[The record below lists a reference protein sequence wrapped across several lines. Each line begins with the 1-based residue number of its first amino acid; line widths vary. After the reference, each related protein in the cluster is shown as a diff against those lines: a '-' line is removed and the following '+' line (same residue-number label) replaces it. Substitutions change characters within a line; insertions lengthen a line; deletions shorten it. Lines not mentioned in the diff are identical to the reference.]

1 MTFYRKFGNIKIQ
14 TERINRVKKIE
25 NMSEIIAK
33 VEKKKTRFNAV
44 DADGNSVDGISASM
58 RRKAFDNNQAL
69 QRVIGK
75 TGRPF
80 WRLVNIEEFAS
91 IDTKSAPTTERDE
104 ASMEITEIPEKHDEI
119 VDFIK
124 NSYSIKPRKLF
135 MSETKWKYLVRSA
148 VRGKNVIMT
157 GNSGCGKT
165 LASKTLAEVL
175 DRPFFYFN
183 LGATQDPRSALIGNT
198 HFKKDTGTVFA
209 ESSFIKAIR
218 TPNSIILLDEL
229 SRAHPDAWNILMTP
243 LDPLQ
248 RYVRLDE
255 AEDSEVVPVAENV
268 TFVATAN
275 VGNEYTSTRVMDR
288 ALLDRFVTVEMDEL
302 DYEEEVQ
309 LLKLLYPDAEIDM
322 LGVISEITTH
332 TRKAVRNADAKITD
346 SLSTRSAVEMAGL
359 AYDGFSLTEIAEAA
373 IYPHFSEDGGADSER
388 TYMKQF
394 VQKFVQNEDT
404 PDELF
409 SLKPDENQ
417 DDAVVKTPY

>member
-1 MTFYRKFGNIKIQ
+1 
-14 TERINRVKKIE
+14 
-25 NMSEIIAK
+25 MSEIIAK
-33 VEKKKTRFNAV
+33 VVQNKSRFNAV
-44 DADGNSVDGISASM
+44 DADGNKVDGISASM
-58 RRKAFDNNQAL
+58 RRKAFDNNKAL
-69 QRVIGK
+69 QRAIGK
-75 TGRPF
+75 TGRSF

-91 IDTKSAPTTERDE
+91 VDTKSAPTTERDE
-104 ASMEITEIPEKHDEI
+104 ASMEINEIPEKHTEI
-119 VDFIK
+119 VDFLK
-124 NSYSIKPRKLF
+124 NCYSIKPQKLF

-148 VRGKNVIMT
+148 VRGKNVMMT

-175 DRPFFYFN
+175 DRPFYYFN

-198 HFKKDTGTVFA
+198 HFKKDTGTVFS

-255 AEDSEVVPVAENV
+255 SEDSEVVPVADGV

-309 LLKLLYPDAEIDM
+309 LLKLLYPDADVNM
-322 LGVISEITTH
+322 LGVISEITTE
-332 TRKAVRNADAKITD
+332 TRKVVRHSDAKITD

-359 AYDGFSLTEIAEAA
+359 AYDGFNLIEIAEAS
-373 IYPHFSEDGGADSER
+373 IYPHFSADGGADSER
-388 TYMKQF
+388 TFMKQV
-394 VQKFVQNEDT
+394 VQKYVQNEDT

-409 SLKPDENQ
+409 SLNPDENQ
-417 DDAVVKTPY
+417 DDAVVRTPY

>member
-1 MTFYRKFGNIKIQ
+1 
-14 TERINRVKKIE
+14 
-25 NMSEIIAK
+25 MSEIVVK
-33 VEKKKTRFNAV
+33 VVQNKSRFNAV
-44 DADGNSVDGISASM
+44 DADGNVIKGISASM
-58 RRKAFDNNQAL
+58 RKKAFNKNKAL
-69 QRVIGK
+69 QRAIGK

-80 WRLVNIEEFAS
+80 WRLVNIEEFVS
-91 IDTKSAPTTERDE
+91 IDTKSAPTTSRDE
-104 ASMEITEIPEKHDEI
+104 ASMEINEIPEKHNEI
-119 VDFIK
+119 VDFLK
-124 NSYSIKPRKLF
+124 NCFNLKPNKLF
-135 MSETKWKYLVRSA
+135 MNETKWKYLVRSA
-148 VRGKNVIMT
+148 VRGKNVMMT

-183 LGATQDPRSALIGNT
+183 LGATQDPRSSLIGNT
-198 HFKKDTGTVFA
+198 HFKKETGTVFA

-255 AEDSEVVPVAENV
+255 SEDSEVVPVADGV

-302 DYEEEVQ
+302 EYDEEVA
-309 LLKLLYPDAEIDM
+309 LLKLLYPDADINM
-322 LGVISEITTH
+322 LGTLAEITTH
-332 TRKAVRNADAKITD
+332 TRKVVRSAESKITD

-359 AYDGFSLTEIAEAA
+359 AYDGFNLLEIAEAS
-373 IYPHFSEDGGADSER
+373 IYPHFSDDGGADSER

-394 VQKFVQNEDT
+394 VQKYVQNEDT
-404 PDELF
+404 PEELF
-409 SLKPDENQ
+409 SLNPDENES
-417 DDAVVKTPY
+417 VPY

>member
-1 MTFYRKFGNIKIQ
+1 
-14 TERINRVKKIE
+14 
-25 NMSEIIAK
+25 MSEIVVK
-33 VEKKKTRFNAV
+33 VVQNKSRFNAV
-44 DADGNSVDGISASM
+44 DADGNVIKGISASM
-58 RRKAFDNNQAL
+58 RKKAFNKNKAL
-69 QRVIGK
+69 QRAIGK

-80 WRLVNIEEFAS
+80 WRLVNIEEFVS
-91 IDTKSAPTTERDE
+91 IDTKSAPTTSRDE
-104 ASMEITEIPEKHDEI
+104 ASMEINEIPEKHTEI
-119 VDFIK
+119 VDFLK
-124 NSYSIKPRKLF
+124 NCFNLKPNKLF
-135 MSETKWKYLVRSA
+135 MNETKWKYLVRSA
-148 VRGKNVIMT
+148 VRGKNVMMT

-183 LGATQDPRSALIGNT
+183 LGATQDPRSSLIGNT
-198 HFKKDTGTVFA
+198 HFKKETGTVFA

-255 AEDSEVVPVAENV
+255 SEDSEVVPVADGV

-302 DYEEEVQ
+302 EYEDEVA
-309 LLKLLYPDAEIDM
+309 LLKLLYPDADINM
-322 LGVISEITTH
+322 LGTIGEITTH
-332 TRKAVRNADAKITD
+332 TRKVVKSAESKITD

-359 AYDGFSLTEIAEAA
+359 AYDGFSLLEIAEAS
-373 IYPHFSEDGGADSER
+373 IYPHFSDDGGADSER

-394 VQKFVQNEDT
+394 VQKYVQNEDT
-404 PDELF
+404 PEELF
-409 SLKPDENQ
+409 SLNPDENES
-417 DDAVVKTPY
+417 VPY

>member
-1 MTFYRKFGNIKIQ
+1 
-14 TERINRVKKIE
+14 
-25 NMSEIIAK
+25 
-33 VEKKKTRFNAV
+33 
-44 DADGNSVDGISASM
+44 
-58 RRKAFDNNQAL
+58 
-69 QRVIGK
+69 
-75 TGRPF
+75 
-80 WRLVNIEEFAS
+80 LVNIEEFVS
-91 IDTKSAPTTERDE
+91 VDTKSSPTTSRDE
-104 ASMEITEIPEKHDEI
+104 ANMEIVEVPEKHTEI
-119 VDFIK
+119 VDFLGK
-124 NSYSIKPRKLF
+124 CFNLKPQKLF
-135 MSETKWKYLVRSA
+135 MNETKWKYLVRSA

-175 DRPFFYFN
+175 DRPFYYFN
-183 LGATQDPRSALIGNT
+183 LGATQDPRSSLIGNT
-198 HFKKDTGTVFA
+198 HFKKETGTVFA

-255 AEDSEVVPVAENV
+255 SEDSEVVPVADGV

-302 DYEEEVQ
+302 DYEEEVS
-309 LLKLLYPDAEIDM
+309 LLKLLYPNADINM
-322 LGVISEITTH
+322 IGTISEITTH
-332 TRKAVRNADAKITD
+332 TRKVVRSAEAKITD

-359 AYDGFSLTEIAEAA
+359 AYDGFTLLEIAEAA

-394 VQKFVQNEDT
+394 VQKYVQSEDT
-404 PDELF
+404 PEELF
-409 SLKPDENQ
+409 SLNPDENES
-417 DDAVVKTPY
+417 VPY

>member
-1 MTFYRKFGNIKIQ
+1 
-14 TERINRVKKIE
+14 
-25 NMSEIIAK
+25 MSEIIAK
-33 VEKKKTRFNAV
+33 VVQNKSRFNAV
-44 DADGNSVDGISASM
+44 DADGNKVDGISASM
-58 RRKAFDNNQAL
+58 RRKAFDNNKAL
-69 QRVIGK
+69 QRAIGK
-75 TGRPF
+75 TGRSF

-91 IDTKSAPTTERDE
+91 VDTKSAPTTERDE
-104 ASMEITEIPEKHDEI
+104 ASMEINEIPEKHTEI
-119 VDFIK
+119 VDFLK
-124 NSYSIKPRKLF
+124 NCYSIKPNKLF

-148 VRGKNVIMT
+148 VRGKNVMMT

-175 DRPFFYFN
+175 DRPFYYFN
-183 LGATQDPRSALIGNT
+183 LGATQDPRSSLIGNT
-198 HFKKDTGTVFA
+198 HFKKDTGTVFS

-255 AEDSEVVPVAENV
+255 SEDSEVVPVADGV

-302 DYEEEVQ
+302 EYEEEVQ
-309 LLKLLYPDAEIDM
+309 LLKLLYPDADINM
-322 LGVISEITTH
+322 LGVISEITTE
-332 TRKAVRNADAKITD
+332 TRKVVRHSDSKITD

-359 AYDGFSLTEIAEAA
+359 AYDGFELKEIAEAA
-373 IYPHFSEDGGADSER
+373 IYPHFSEDGGSDSER
-388 TYMKQF
+388 TFMKQV
-394 VQKFVQNEDT
+394 VQKYVYDENT
-404 PDELF
+404 PDDLMTF
-409 SLKPDENQ
+409 NTDGKN
-417 DDAVVKTPY
+417 DDPPPY

>member
-1 MTFYRKFGNIKIQ
+1 M
-14 TERINRVKKIE
+14 E
-25 NMSEIIAK
+25 NMSEIVVK
-33 VEKKKTRFNAV
+33 VVQNKSRFNAV
-44 DADGNSVDGISASM
+44 DADGNVIKGISASM
-58 RRKAFDNNQAL
+58 RKKAFNKNKAL
-69 QRVIGK
+69 QRAIGK

-80 WRLVNIEEFAS
+80 WRLVNIEEFVS
-91 IDTKSAPTTERDE
+91 IDTKSAPTTSRDE
-104 ASMEITEIPEKHDEI
+104 ASMEINEIPEKHNEI
-119 VDFIK
+119 VDFLK
-124 NSYSIKPRKLF
+124 NCFNLKPNKLF
-135 MSETKWKYLVRSA
+135 MNETKWKYLVRSA
-148 VRGKNVIMT
+148 VRGKNVMMT

-175 DRPFFYFN
+175 DRPFYYFN
-183 LGATQDPRSALIGNT
+183 LGATQDPRSSLIGNT
-198 HFKKDTGTVFA
+198 HFKKETGTVFA

-255 AEDSEVVPVAENV
+255 SEDSEVVPVADGV

-302 DYEEEVQ
+302 EYEDEVA
-309 LLKLLYPDAEIDM
+309 LLKLLYPDADINM
-322 LGVISEITTH
+322 LGTIGEITTH
-332 TRKAVRNADAKITD
+332 TRKVVRSAESKITD

-359 AYDGFSLTEIAEAA
+359 AYDGFNLLEIAEAS
-373 IYPHFSEDGGADSER
+373 IYPHFSDDGGADSER

-394 VQKFVQNEDT
+394 VQKYVQNEDT
-404 PDELF
+404 PEELF
-409 SLKPDENQ
+409 SLNPDENES
-417 DDAVVKTPY
+417 VPY

>member
-1 MTFYRKFGNIKIQ
+1 LTFYKKFGNIKIQ

-33 VEKKKTRFNAV
+33 VEKSKTRFKAV
-44 DADGNSVDGISASM
+44 DADGNLVDGISASM
-58 RRKAFDNNQAL
+58 RRKAFDNDKAL

-91 IDTKSAPTTERDE
+91 VDTKSAPTTERDE
-104 ASMEITEIPEKHDEI
+104 ANMEIVEVPEKHDEI

-148 VRGKNVIMT
+148 VRGKNVMMT
-157 GNSGCGKT
+157 GSSGCGKT

-255 AEDSEVVPVAENV
+255 SEDSEVVPVAKNV

-275 VGNEYTSTRVMDR
+275 VGNEYTATRVMDR

-302 DYEEEVQ
+302 DYEEEVS
-309 LLKLLYPDAEIDM
+309 LLKMLYPDADINM
-322 LGVISEITTH
+322 LGVISTITTK
-332 TRKAVRNADAKITD
+332 TREVVRHIDAKLTD

-359 AYDGFSLTEIAEAA
+359 AYDGFTLVEIAEAA
-373 IYPHFSEDGGADSER
+373 IYPYFSPDGGADSER
-388 TYMKQF
+388 TFMKQT
-394 VQKFVQNEDT
+394 VQKFVHDETTPED
-404 PDELF
+404 LI
-409 SLKPDENQ
+409 SLKTDENQ
-417 DDAVVKTPY
+417 DDAVIKTPY

>member
-1 MTFYRKFGNIKIQ
+1 
-14 TERINRVKKIE
+14 
-25 NMSEIIAK
+25 MSEIIAK
-33 VEKKKTRFNAV
+33 VVQNKSRFNAI
-44 DADGNSVDGISASM
+44 DSDGNVVKGISAVM
-58 RRKAFDNNQAL
+58 RKKAFNSNKAL
-69 QRVIGK
+69 QRAIGK

-80 WRLVNIEEFAS
+80 WRMVNIEEFVS
-91 IDTKSAPTTERDE
+91 IDTKSAPTTSRDE
-104 ASMEITEIPEKHDEI
+104 ASMEINEIPEKHNEI
-119 VDFIK
+119 VDFLK
-124 NSYSIKPRKLF
+124 NCFNLKPSKLF
-135 MSETKWKYLVRSA
+135 MNETKWKYLVRSA
-148 VRGKNVIMT
+148 VRGKNVMMT

-183 LGATQDPRSALIGNT
+183 LGATQDPRSSLIGNT
-198 HFKKDTGTVFA
+198 HFKKETGTVFA

-255 AEDSEVVPVAENV
+255 SEDSEVVPVADGV

-302 DYEEEVQ
+302 EYEDEVA
-309 LLKLLYPDAEIDM
+309 LLKLLYPDADINM
-322 LGVISEITTH
+322 LGTIGEITTH
-332 TRKAVRNADAKITD
+332 TRKVVKSAESKITD

-359 AYDGFSLTEIAEAA
+359 AYDGFNLLEIAEAS
-373 IYPHFSEDGGADSER
+373 IYPHFSDDGGADSER

-394 VQKFVQNEDT
+394 VQKYVQNEDT
-404 PDELF
+404 PEELF
-409 SLKPDENQ
+409 SLNPDENES
-417 DDAVVKTPY
+417 VPY

>member
-1 MTFYRKFGNIKIQ
+1 MLPRPSQHDPGN
-14 TERINRVKKIE
+14 
-25 NMSEIIAK
+25 
-33 VEKKKTRFNAV
+33 
-44 DADGNSVDGISASM
+44 
-58 RRKAFDNNQAL
+58 
-69 QRVIGK
+69 
-75 TGRPF
+75 
-80 WRLVNIEEFAS
+80 
-91 IDTKSAPTTERDE
+91 
-104 ASMEITEIPEKHDEI
+104 EIPEKHTEI

-124 NSYSIKPRKLF
+124 NSYSIKPQKLF

-148 VRGKNVIMT
+148 VRGKNVMMT

-175 DRPFFYFN
+175 DRPFYYFN
-183 LGATQDPRSALIGNT
+183 LGATQDPRSSLIGNT

-255 AEDSEVVPVAENV
+255 SEDSEVVPVASGV

-302 DYEEEVQ
+302 DYEEEVA
-309 LLKLLYPDAEIDM
+309 LLKLLYPDADINM
-322 LGVISEITTH
+322 LGVISTITTKTREVVRH
-332 TRKAVRNADAKITD
+332 TDAKLSD

-359 AYDGFSLTEIAEAA
+359 AYDGFSLVEIAEAA
-373 IYPHFSEDGGADSER
+373 IYPYFSADGGADSER
-388 TYMKQF
+388 TFMKQT
-394 VQKFVQNEDT
+394 VQKFVHDEDT
-404 PDELF
+404 PEDLI

-417 DDAVVKTPY
+417 DDAVKKTPY

>member
-1 MTFYRKFGNIKIQ
+1 
-14 TERINRVKKIE
+14 
-25 NMSEIIAK
+25 MSEIIAK
-33 VEKKKTRFNAV
+33 VVQNKTRFNAV
-44 DADGNSVDGISASM
+44 DADGNKVDGISASM
-58 RRKAFDNNQAL
+58 RRKAFDNNKAL
-69 QRVIGK
+69 QRAIGK
-75 TGRPF
+75 TGRSF

-91 IDTKSAPTTERDE
+91 VDTKSAPTTERDE
-104 ASMEITEIPEKHDEI
+104 ASMEINEIPEKHTEI
-119 VDFIK
+119 VDFLK
-124 NSYSIKPRKLF
+124 KCYSIKPNKLF

-148 VRGKNVIMT
+148 VRGKNVMMT

-175 DRPFFYFN
+175 DRPFYYFN

-255 AEDSEVVPVAENV
+255 SEDSEVVPVATGV

-302 DYEEEVQ
+302 EYEEEVQ
-309 LLKLLYPDAEIDM
+309 LLKLLYPDADVNM
-322 LGVISEITTH
+322 LGVISEITTE
-332 TRKAVRNADAKITD
+332 TRRVVRHSDAKITD

-359 AYDGFSLTEIAEAA
+359 AYDGFNLIEIAEAS
-373 IYPHFSEDGGADSER
+373 IYPHFSADGGADSER
-388 TYMKQF
+388 TFMKQV
-394 VQKFVQNEDT
+394 VQKYVQNEDT

-409 SLKPDENQ
+409 SLNPDENQ
-417 DDAVVKTPY
+417 DDAVVRTPY

>member
-1 MTFYRKFGNIKIQ
+1 
-14 TERINRVKKIE
+14 
-25 NMSEIIAK
+25 MSEIIAK
-33 VEKKKTRFNAV
+33 VVQNKSRFNAV
-44 DADGNSVDGISASM
+44 DSDGNIIKGISAVM
-58 RRKAFDNNQAL
+58 RKKAFNNNKAL
-69 QRVIGK
+69 QRAIGK

-80 WRLVNIEEFAS
+80 WRMVNIDEFVS
-91 IDTKSAPTTERDE
+91 IDTKSSPTTQRDE
-104 ASMEITEIPEKHDEI
+104 ASMEINEVPEKHNEI
-119 VDFIK
+119 VDFLK
-124 NSYSIKPRKLF
+124 NCFNLKPNKLF
-135 MSETKWKYLVRSA
+135 MNETKWKYLVRSA
-148 VRGKNVIMT
+148 VRGKNVMMT

-183 LGATQDPRSALIGNT
+183 LGATQDPRSSLIGNT
-198 HFKKDTGTVFA
+198 HFKKETGTVFA

-255 AEDSEVVPVAENV
+255 SEDSEVVPVADGV

-302 DYEEEVQ
+302 EYEEEVQ
-309 LLKLLYPDAEIDM
+309 LLKLLYPDADINM
-322 LGVISEITTH
+322 LGTIGEITTH
-332 TRKAVRNADAKITD
+332 TRKVVKSAESKITD

-359 AYDGFSLTEIAEAA
+359 AYDGFSLLEIAEAS
-373 IYPHFSEDGGADSER
+373 IYPHFSDDGGADSER

-394 VQKFVQNEDT
+394 VQKYVQNEDT
-404 PDELF
+404 PEELF
-409 SLKPDENQ
+409 SLNPDENES
-417 DDAVVKTPY
+417 VPY

>member
-1 MTFYRKFGNIKIQ
+1 M
-14 TERINRVKKIE
+14 ES
-25 NMSEIIAK
+25 MSEVVVK
-33 VEKKKTRFNAV
+33 VVQNKSRFNAV
-44 DADGNSVDGISASM
+44 DADGNVIKGISASM
-58 RRKAFDNNQAL
+58 RKKAFNKNKAL
-69 QRVIGK
+69 QRAIGK

-80 WRLVNIEEFAS
+80 WRLVNIEEFVS
-91 IDTKSAPTTERDE
+91 IDTKSAPTTSRDE
-104 ASMEITEIPEKHDEI
+104 ASMEINEIPEKHNEI
-119 VDFIK
+119 VDFLK
-124 NSYSIKPRKLF
+124 NCFNLKPNKLF
-135 MSETKWKYLVRSA
+135 MNETKWKYLVRSA
-148 VRGKNVIMT
+148 VRGKNVMMT

-183 LGATQDPRSALIGNT
+183 LGATQDPRSSLIGNT
-198 HFKKDTGTVFA
+198 HFKKETGTVFA

-255 AEDSEVVPVAENV
+255 SEDSEVVPVADGV

-302 DYEEEVQ
+302 EYEDEVA
-309 LLKLLYPDAEIDM
+309 LLKLLYPDADINM
-322 LGVISEITTH
+322 LGTIGEITTH
-332 TRKAVRNADAKITD
+332 TRKVVKSAESKITD

-359 AYDGFSLTEIAEAA
+359 AYDGFNLLEIAEAS
-373 IYPHFSEDGGADSER
+373 IYPHFSDDGGADSER

-394 VQKFVQNEDT
+394 VQKYVQNEDT
-404 PDELF
+404 PEELF
-409 SLKPDENQ
+409 SLNPDENES
-417 DDAVVKTPY
+417 VPY

>member
-1 MTFYRKFGNIKIQ
+1 MRKRAFNEESAI
-14 TERINRVKKIE
+14 RAAINKNGKPYWKMVQ
-25 NMSEIIAK
+25 MSEF
-33 VEKKKTRFNAV
+33 VEV
-44 DADGNSVDGISASM
+44 
-58 RRKAFDNNQAL
+58 
-69 QRVIGK
+69 
-75 TGRPF
+75 
-80 WRLVNIEEFAS
+80 
-91 IDTKSAPTTERDE
+91 DTKSAPVTERDE
-104 ASMEITEIPEKHDEI
+104 ASMEIVEVPERHSEV
-119 VDFIK
+119 VDYIR

-148 VRGKNVIMT
+148 VRGKNVLMT

-165 LASKTLAEVL
+165 LAAKCLTEALN
-175 DRPFFYFN
+175 RPFFYFN
-183 LGATQDPRSALIGNT
+183 LGATQDPRSSLIGNT
-198 HFKKDTGTVFA
+198 HFKKDTGTIFS
-209 ESSFIKAIR
+209 ESPFIKAIR
-218 TPNSIILLDEL
+218 TPNSIVLLDEM

-255 AEDSEVVPVAENV
+255 SEDSEIVKVAEGV

-302 DYEEEVQ
+302 DYEQEVA
-309 LLKLLYPDAEIDM
+309 LLKLLYPDADVNN

-332 TRKAVRNADAKITD
+332 TRKVVRQADAKITD

-359 AYDGFSLTEIAEAA
+359 IYDGFTLPEVAEAA
-373 IYPHFSEDGGADSER
+373 IYPIFSEDGGADSER

-394 VQKFVQNEDT
+394 VQKFVHDDET

-409 SLKPDENQ
+409 SLNPDEK
-417 DDAVVKTPY
+417 VEVPY

>member
-1 MTFYRKFGNIKIQ
+1 
-14 TERINRVKKIE
+14 
-25 NMSEIIAK
+25 MSEIIAK
-33 VEKKKTRFNAV
+33 VEKKKTRFKAFDV
-44 DADGNSVDGISASM
+44 DGNVVDGISASM
-58 RRKAFDNNQAL
+58 RRKAFEKNKAL
-69 QRVIGK
+69 QSAIGK

-80 WRLVNIEEFAS
+80 WRLVNIEEFTS
-91 IDTKSAPTTERDE
+91 VDTKSAPTTERDE
-104 ASMEITEIPEKHDEI
+104 ASMEINEIPEKHTEI

-124 NSYSIKPRKLF
+124 NCYSIKPKKLF

-148 VRGKNVIMT
+148 VRGKNVMMT

-183 LGATQDPRSALIGNT
+183 LGATQDPRSSLIGNT
-198 HFKKDTGTVFA
+198 HFKKETGTVFS

-255 AEDSEVVPVAENV
+255 SEDSEVVPVADGV

-302 DYEEEVQ
+302 DYEEEVS
-309 LLKLLYPDAEIDM
+309 LLKLLYPDADVNM
-322 LGVISEITTH
+322 LGVISEITTE
-332 TRKAVRNADAKITD
+332 TRKVVRHSDSKITD

-359 AYDGFSLTEIAEAA
+359 AYDGFELVEIAEAA
-373 IYPHFSEDGGADSER
+373 IYPHFSADGGVDSER
-388 TYMKQF
+388 SYMKQV
-394 VQKFVQNEDT
+394 VQKYVVDENT
-404 PDELF
+404 PDDLISIKPPEDGNA
-409 SLKPDENQ
+409 SLP
-417 DDAVVKTPY
+417 PY

>member
-1 MTFYRKFGNIKIQ
+1 
-14 TERINRVKKIE
+14 
-25 NMSEIIAK
+25 MSEIIAK
-33 VEKKKTRFNAV
+33 VVQNKTRFNAV
-44 DADGNSVDGISASM
+44 DADGNKVDGISASM
-58 RRKAFDNNQAL
+58 RRKAFDNNKAL
-69 QRVIGK
+69 QRAIGK
-75 TGRPF
+75 TGRSF

-91 IDTKSAPTTERDE
+91 VDTKSAPTTERDE
-104 ASMEITEIPEKHDEI
+104 ASMEINEIPEKHTEI
-119 VDFIK
+119 VDFLK
-124 NSYSIKPRKLF
+124 KCYSIKPNKLF

-148 VRGKNVIMT
+148 VRGKNVMMT

-175 DRPFFYFN
+175 DRPFYYFN

-255 AEDSEVVPVAENV
+255 SEDSEVVPVATGV

-302 DYEEEVQ
+302 EYEEEVQ
-309 LLKLLYPDAEIDM
+309 LLKLLYPDADVNM
-322 LGVISEITTH
+322 LGVISEITTE
-332 TRKAVRNADAKITD
+332 TRRVVRHSDAKITD

-359 AYDGFSLTEIAEAA
+359 APQAELCLLNGIGHLSSIEAPEAVTNAIESLFERAA
-373 IYPHFSEDGGADSER
+373 D
-388 TYMKQF
+388 
-394 VQKFVQNEDT
+394 
-404 PDELF
+404 
-409 SLKPDENQ
+409 
-417 DDAVVKTPY
+417 

>member
-1 MTFYRKFGNIKIQ
+1 
-14 TERINRVKKIE
+14 
-25 NMSEIIAK
+25 MSEIIAK
-33 VEKKKTRFNAV
+33 VEKNKTRFKAV
-44 DADGNSVDGISASM
+44 DADGNVVDGISASM
-58 RRKAFDNNQAL
+58 RRKAFDNNKAL
-69 QRVIGK
+69 QRAIGK

-80 WRLVNIEEFAS
+80 WRLVSIEEFAS
-91 IDTKSAPTTERDE
+91 VDTKSAPTTERDE
-104 ASMEITEIPEKHDEI
+104 ASMEINEIPEKHTEI

-148 VRGKNVIMT
+148 VRGKNVMMT

-175 DRPFFYFN
+175 DRPFYYFN

-198 HFKKDTGTVFA
+198 HFKKDTGTVFS

-255 AEDSEVVPVAENV
+255 SEDSEVVPVADGV

-309 LLKLLYPDAEIDM
+309 LLKLLYPDADINM
-322 LGVISEITTH
+322 LGVISEITTE
-332 TRKAVRNADAKITD
+332 TRKVVRHSDSKITD

-359 AYDGFSLTEIAEAA
+359 AYDGFELKEIAEAA
-373 IYPHFSEDGGADSER
+373 IYPHFSEDGGSDSER
-388 TYMKQF
+388 TFMKQV
-394 VQKFVQNEDT
+394 VQKYVYDENTPEDLISINPDETKGDT
-404 PDELF
+404 P
-409 SLKPDENQ
+409 
-417 DDAVVKTPY
+417 PY

>member
-1 MTFYRKFGNIKIQ
+1 M
-14 TERINRVKKIE
+14 E
-25 NMSEIIAK
+25 NMSEIIVK
-33 VEKKKTRFNAV
+33 VEKKKSRFNAV
-44 DADGNSVDGISASM
+44 DSNGNAIKGISASM
-58 RRKAFDNNQAL
+58 RRKAFENNKAL
-69 QRVIGK
+69 QRAIGK

-80 WRLVNIEEFAS
+80 WRMVNIEEFVS
-91 IDTKSAPTTERDE
+91 IDTKSAPTTSRDE
-104 ASMEITEIPEKHDEI
+104 ASMEINEIPEKHTEI
-119 VDFIK
+119 VDFLK
-124 NSYSIKPRKLF
+124 NCFNLKPSKLF
-135 MSETKWKYLVRSA
+135 MNETKWKYLVRSA
-148 VRGKNVIMT
+148 VRGKNVMMT

-183 LGATQDPRSALIGNT
+183 LGATQDPRSSLIGNT
-198 HFKKDTGTVFA
+198 HFKKETGTVFA

-255 AEDSEVVPVAENV
+255 SEDSEVVPVADGV

-302 DYEEEVQ
+302 EYEDEVA
-309 LLKLLYPDAEIDM
+309 LLKLLYPDADINM
-322 LGVISEITTH
+322 LGTIGEITTH
-332 TRKAVRNADAKITD
+332 TRKVVKSAESKITD

-359 AYDGFSLTEIAEAA
+359 AYDGFNLLEIAEAS
-373 IYPHFSEDGGADSER
+373 IYPHFSDDGGADSER

-394 VQKFVQNEDT
+394 VQKYVQNEDT
-404 PDELF
+404 PEELF
-409 SLKPDENQ
+409 SLNPDENES
-417 DDAVVKTPY
+417 VPY

>member
-1 MTFYRKFGNIKIQ
+1 
-14 TERINRVKKIE
+14 
-25 NMSEIIAK
+25 MSEIVVK
-33 VEKKKTRFNAV
+33 VVQNKSRFNAV
-44 DADGNSVDGISASM
+44 DADGNVIKGISASM
-58 RRKAFDNNQAL
+58 RKKAFNKNKAL
-69 QRVIGK
+69 QRAIGK

-80 WRLVNIEEFAS
+80 WRLVNIEEFVS
-91 IDTKSAPTTERDE
+91 IDTKSAPTTSRDE
-104 ASMEITEIPEKHDEI
+104 ASMEINEIPEKHTEI
-119 VDFIK
+119 VDFLK
-124 NSYSIKPRKLF
+124 NCFNLKPNKLF
-135 MSETKWKYLVRSA
+135 MNETKWKYLVRSA
-148 VRGKNVIMT
+148 VRGKNVMMT

-183 LGATQDPRSALIGNT
+183 LGATQDPRSSLIGNT
-198 HFKKDTGTVFA
+198 HFKKETGTVFA

-255 AEDSEVVPVAENV
+255 SEDSEVVPVADGV

-302 DYEEEVQ
+302 EYDEEVA
-309 LLKLLYPDAEIDM
+309 LLKLLYPDADINM
-322 LGVISEITTH
+322 LGTLAEITTH
-332 TRKAVRNADAKITD
+332 TRKVVRSAESKITD

-359 AYDGFSLTEIAEAA
+359 AYDGFNLLEIAEAS
-373 IYPHFSEDGGADSER
+373 IYPHFSDDGGADSER

-394 VQKFVQNEDT
+394 VQKYVQNEDT
-404 PDELF
+404 PEELF
-409 SLKPDENQ
+409 SLNPDENES
-417 DDAVVKTPY
+417 VPY

>member
-1 MTFYRKFGNIKIQ
+1 
-14 TERINRVKKIE
+14 
-25 NMSEIIAK
+25 MSEIVVK
-33 VEKKKTRFNAV
+33 VVQNKSRFNAV
-44 DADGNSVDGISASM
+44 DADGNVIKGISASM
-58 RRKAFDNNQAL
+58 RKKAFNKNKAL
-69 QRVIGK
+69 QRAIGK

-80 WRLVNIEEFAS
+80 WRLVNIEEFVS
-91 IDTKSAPTTERDE
+91 IDTKSAPTTSRDE
-104 ASMEITEIPEKHDEI
+104 ASMEINEIPEKHNEI
-119 VDFIK
+119 VDFLK
-124 NSYSIKPRKLF
+124 NCFNLKPNKLF
-135 MSETKWKYLVRSA
+135 MNETKWKYLVRSA
-148 VRGKNVIMT
+148 VRGKNVMMT

-175 DRPFFYFN
+175 DRPFYYFN
-183 LGATQDPRSALIGNT
+183 LGATQDPRSSLIGNT
-198 HFKKDTGTVFA
+198 HFKKETGTVFA

-255 AEDSEVVPVAENV
+255 SEDSEVVPVADGV

-302 DYEEEVQ
+302 EYEDEVA
-309 LLKLLYPDAEIDM
+309 LLKLLYPDADINM
-322 LGVISEITTH
+322 LGTIGEITTH
-332 TRKAVRNADAKITD
+332 TRKVVRSAESKITD

-359 AYDGFSLTEIAEAA
+359 AYDGFNLLEIAEAS
-373 IYPHFSEDGGADSER
+373 IYPHFSDDGGADSER

-394 VQKFVQNEDT
+394 VQKYVQNEDT
-404 PDELF
+404 PEELF
-409 SLKPDENQ
+409 SLNPDENES
-417 DDAVVKTPY
+417 VPY

>member
-1 MTFYRKFGNIKIQ
+1 
-14 TERINRVKKIE
+14 
-25 NMSEIIAK
+25 MSEIIAK
-33 VEKKKTRFNAV
+33 VVQSKSRFNAV
-44 DADGNSVDGISASM
+44 DSDGNVVKGISAVM
-58 RRKAFDNNQAL
+58 RKKAFNSNKAL
-69 QRVIGK
+69 QRAIGK

-80 WRLVNIEEFAS
+80 WRMVNIEEFVS
-91 IDTKSAPTTERDE
+91 IDTKSAPTTSRDE
-104 ASMEITEIPEKHDEI
+104 ASMEINEIPEKHTEI
-119 VDFIK
+119 VDFLK
-124 NSYSIKPRKLF
+124 NCFNLKPNKLF
-135 MSETKWKYLVRSA
+135 MNETKWKYLVRSA
-148 VRGKNVIMT
+148 VRGKNVMMT

-183 LGATQDPRSALIGNT
+183 LGATQDPRSSLIGNT
-198 HFKKDTGTVFA
+198 HFKKETGTVFA

-255 AEDSEVVPVAENV
+255 SEDSEVVPVADGV

-302 DYEEEVQ
+302 EYEDEVA
-309 LLKLLYPDAEIDM
+309 LLKLLYPDADINM
-322 LGVISEITTH
+322 LGTIGEITTH
-332 TRKAVRNADAKITD
+332 TRKVVKSAESKITD

-359 AYDGFSLTEIAEAA
+359 AYDGFNLLEIAEAS
-373 IYPHFSEDGGADSER
+373 IYPHFSDDGGADSER

-394 VQKFVQNEDT
+394 VQKYVQNEDT
-404 PDELF
+404 PEELF
-409 SLKPDENQ
+409 SLNPDENES
-417 DDAVVKTPY
+417 VPY

>member
-1 MTFYRKFGNIKIQ
+1 MENI
-14 TERINRVKKIE
+14 
-25 NMSEIIAK
+25 SEIVVR
-33 VEKKKTRFNAV
+33 VEKNKTRFNAV
-44 DADGNSVDGISASM
+44 DANGNVIKGISSAM
-58 RRKAFDNNQAL
+58 RRKAFNNNKAL
-69 QRVIGK
+69 QRAIGK

-80 WRLVNIEEFAS
+80 WRLVNIEDFVS
-91 IDTKSAPTTERDE
+91 VDTKSSPTTSRDE
-104 ASMEITEIPEKHDEI
+104 ANMEIVEVPEKHNEI
-119 VDFIK
+119 VDFLGK
-124 NSYSIKPRKLF
+124 CFNLKPQKLF
-135 MSETKWKYLVRSA
+135 MNETKWKYLVRSA

-183 LGATQDPRSALIGNT
+183 LGATQDPRSSLIGNT
-198 HFKKDTGTVFA
+198 HFKKETGTVFA

-255 AEDSEVVPVAENV
+255 SEDSEVVPVADGV

-302 DYEEEVQ
+302 DYEEEVS
-309 LLKLLYPDAEIDM
+309 LLKLLYPDADINM
-322 LGVISEITTH
+322 LGTISEITTH
-332 TRKAVRNADAKITD
+332 TRKVVRSAEAKITD

-359 AYDGFSLTEIAEAA
+359 AYDGFTLLEIAEAA

-394 VQKFVQNEDT
+394 VQKYVQSEDT
-404 PDELF
+404 PEELF
-409 SLKPDENQ
+409 SLNPDENES
-417 DDAVVKTPY
+417 VPY

>member
-1 MTFYRKFGNIKIQ
+1 
-14 TERINRVKKIE
+14 
-25 NMSEIIAK
+25 MSEVVVK
-33 VEKKKTRFNAV
+33 VVQNKSRFNAV
-44 DADGNSVDGISASM
+44 DADGNVIKGISASM
-58 RRKAFDNNQAL
+58 RKKAFNKNKAL
-69 QRVIGK
+69 QRAIGK

-80 WRLVNIEEFAS
+80 WRLVNIEEFVS
-91 IDTKSAPTTERDE
+91 IDTKSAPTTSRDE
-104 ASMEITEIPEKHDEI
+104 ASMEINEIPEKHNEI
-119 VDFIK
+119 VDFLK
-124 NSYSIKPRKLF
+124 NCFNLKPNKLF
-135 MSETKWKYLVRSA
+135 MNETKWKYLVRSA
-148 VRGKNVIMT
+148 VRGKNVMMT

-183 LGATQDPRSALIGNT
+183 LGATQDPRSSLIGNT
-198 HFKKDTGTVFA
+198 HFKKETGTVFA

-255 AEDSEVVPVAENV
+255 SEDSEVVPVADGV

-302 DYEEEVQ
+302 EYEDEVA
-309 LLKLLYPDAEIDM
+309 LLKLLYPDADINM
-322 LGVISEITTH
+322 LGTIGEITTH
-332 TRKAVRNADAKITD
+332 TRKVVKSAESKITD

-359 AYDGFSLTEIAEAA
+359 AYDGFNLLEIAEAS
-373 IYPHFSEDGGADSER
+373 IYPHFSDDGGADSER

-394 VQKFVQNEDT
+394 VQKYVQNEDT
-404 PDELF
+404 PEELF
-409 SLKPDENQ
+409 SLNPDENES
-417 DDAVVKTPY
+417 VPY

>member
-1 MTFYRKFGNIKIQ
+1 
-14 TERINRVKKIE
+14 
-25 NMSEIIAK
+25 
-33 VEKKKTRFNAV
+33 
-44 DADGNSVDGISASM
+44 
-58 RRKAFDNNQAL
+58 
-69 QRVIGK
+69 
-75 TGRPF
+75 
-80 WRLVNIEEFAS
+80 
-91 IDTKSAPTTERDE
+91 
-104 ASMEITEIPEKHDEI
+104 MEISEIPEKHNEI
-119 VDFIK
+119 VDFLK
-124 NSYSIKPRKLF
+124 KCFSLKPNKLF
-135 MSETKWKYLVRSA
+135 MNETKWKYLVRSA
-148 VRGKNVIMT
+148 VRGKNVMMT

-175 DRPFFYFN
+175 DRPFYYFN

-198 HFKKDTGTVFA
+198 HFKKETGTVFS

-255 AEDSEVVPVAENV
+255 SEDSEVVPVADGV

-302 DYEEEVQ
+302 EYEEEVS
-309 LLKLLYPDAEIDM
+309 LLKLLYPDADVNM
-322 LGVISEITTH
+322 LGTIAEITTH
-332 TRKAVRNADAKITD
+332 TRKVVKSAEAKITD
-346 SLSTRSAVEMAGL
+346 ALSTRSAVEMAGL
-359 AYDGFSLTEIAEAA
+359 AYDGFNLIEIAEAS
-373 IYPHFSEDGGADSER
+373 IYPHFSDDGGADSER

-409 SLKPDENQ
+409 SLNTDENQ
-417 DDAVVKTPY
+417 EDAVQRTPY

>member
-1 MTFYRKFGNIKIQ
+1 
-14 TERINRVKKIE
+14 
-25 NMSEIIAK
+25 MSEIVVK
-33 VEKKKTRFNAV
+33 VVQNKSRFNAV
-44 DADGNSVDGISASM
+44 DADGNVIKGISASM
-58 RRKAFDNNQAL
+58 RKKAFNKNKAL
-69 QRVIGK
+69 QRAIGK

-80 WRLVNIEEFAS
+80 WRLVNIEEFVS
-91 IDTKSAPTTERDE
+91 IDTKSAPTTSRDE
-104 ASMEITEIPEKHDEI
+104 ASMEINEIPEKHTEI
-119 VDFIK
+119 VDFLK
-124 NSYSIKPRKLF
+124 NCFNLKPNKLF
-135 MSETKWKYLVRSA
+135 MNETKWKYLVRSA
-148 VRGKNVIMT
+148 VRGKNVMMT

-183 LGATQDPRSALIGNT
+183 LGATQDPRSSLIGNT
-198 HFKKDTGTVFA
+198 HFKKETGTVFA

-255 AEDSEVVPVAENV
+255 SEDSEVVPVADGV

-302 DYEEEVQ
+302 EYDEEVA
-309 LLKLLYPDAEIDM
+309 LLKLLYPDADINM
-322 LGVISEITTH
+322 LGTLAEITTH
-332 TRKAVRNADAKITD
+332 TRKVVKSAESKITD

-359 AYDGFSLTEIAEAA
+359 AYDGFNLLEIAEAS
-373 IYPHFSEDGGADSER
+373 IYPHFSDDGGADSER

-394 VQKFVQNEDT
+394 VQKYVQNEDT
-404 PDELF
+404 PEELF
-409 SLKPDENQ
+409 SLNPDENES
-417 DDAVVKTPY
+417 VPY